1 MSPIRPNDL
10 AAKNRE
16 VLRFVAQ
23 MPTTRISKERMA
35 KATRAFKV
43 TKKAV
48 RKSNGIEAAKQ
59 FKKRYHRELSILRGD
74 KIPTPTYD
82 ESLDL
87 LVSMVP
93 HKENTSGY
101 SNEELLAMAP
111 FLVMLTQIH
120 GRGDFYVLTDI
131 EVENFLAGLTDH
143 GWNVAT
149 FPPLIPAL
157 DTLPSPPSTR
167 IPYGKC
173 AYDLPESVASLA
185 KKQREEKDARSKG
198 KKYEPEPFLQI
209 HKSRKEGA
217 TVFIHIFTRHIFPT
231 FEIKDEMNKQV
242 SKKDVTPFKEEDSLF
257 VDVVLKHDEDEH
269 ERALGYN
276 RNTIIRAC

>member
-10 AAKNRE
+10 AAKNRK

-74 KIPTPTYD
+74 KIPTYD

-93 HKENTSGY
+93 HIENTSGY

-143 GWNVAT
+143 G
-149 FPPLIPAL
+149 
-157 DTLPSPPSTR
+157 
-167 IPYGKC
+167 
-173 AYDLPESVASLA
+173 
-185 KKQREEKDARSKG
+185 
-198 KKYEPEPFLQI
+198 
-209 HKSRKEGA
+209 
-217 TVFIHIFTRHIFPT
+217 
-231 FEIKDEMNKQV
+231 
-242 SKKDVTPFKEEDSLF
+242 
-257 VDVVLKHDEDEH
+257 
-269 ERALGYN
+269 
-276 RNTIIRAC
+276 